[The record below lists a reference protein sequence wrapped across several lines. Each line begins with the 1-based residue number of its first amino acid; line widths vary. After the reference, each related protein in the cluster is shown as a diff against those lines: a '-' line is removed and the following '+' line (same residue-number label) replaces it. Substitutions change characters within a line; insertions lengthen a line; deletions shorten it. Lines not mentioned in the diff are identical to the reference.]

1 MEITIR
7 DGDDRMVRLYE
18 ASAEG
23 CTASLNSLMEEDP
36 RILSKI
42 SLNSLGE
49 TPLHIS
55 ASLGH
60 LNFTKQL
67 VSQKPKLA
75 EELDLLKRSPL
86 HLASAEGHTEI
97 VKALIEVNKDMCL
110 VRDEDGKIPLH
121 YAAMRGRVEV
131 IEMLISAEPKS
142 IQEKLNEGETVLHL
156 CVQYNQLEAL
166 KVLVGSILEGD
177 IQNDE
182 FLNSKDQ
189 EYGNTILHLAVM
201 LKQIET
207 IKYLVLIPEV
217 KTGASSLNR
226 MGFTAFRM
234 IEQLP
239 KDFKSI
245 KILNILQDALGPHP
259 QTQKHDDNCKE
270 SSDASCWRQCL
281 RYIGKY
287 NVDWVKDRSG
297 SLMVAATVTASM
309 TFQTAVNPPG
319 GVWQEDTTTTTFKI
333 DNNTYCGPGQNQTCI
348 AGTSVLGYIWKDQY
362 MLFLAYNSIAFLSA
376 LSIIFLLL
384 TGFPVTYKPFMWL
397 LNLAIA
403 GNITFMALTFM
414 EGMYLVAP
422 LKIQDE
428 VTRIYYSLFYTWI
441 AIVGIVILQHTI
453 RLVNWAFKKILKH
466 LKSSHALYTSTQ
478 V

>member
-1 MEITIR
+1 MIEWQ
-7 DGDDRMVRLYE
+7 RLYN

-36 RILSKI
+36 LILSKI

-67 VSQKPKLA
+67 VSQKPKFA
-75 EELDLLKRSPL
+75 ELDLHKRSTL
-86 HLASAEGHTEI
+86 HLASTEGHTEI

-110 VRDEDGKIPLH
+110 VRDADGKIPLH

-166 KVLVGSILEGD
+166 KVLVGSILEGE

-189 EYGNTILHLAVM
+189 EYGNTILHLAVI

-207 IKYLVLIPEV
+207 IKYLVSIPGV
-217 KTGASSLNR
+217 KKGASSLNR
-226 MGFTAFRM
+226 SGLTAFGM

-245 KILNILQDALGPHP
+245 KILNILQDALGL
-259 QTQKHDDNCKE
+259 QTQKYDHNNLVPA
-270 SSDASCWRQCL
+270 SSSSSSSN
-281 RYIGKY
+281 I
-287 NVDWVKDRSG
+287 NDRSG
-297 SLMVAATVTASM
+297 SLMVAATVLATM

-319 GVWQEDTTTTTFKI
+319 GVWQQDPNTTIYT
-333 DNNTYCGPGQNQTCI
+333 DSDGHTYCNRNHICI
-348 AGTSVLGYIWKDQY
+348 AGTSVLAHIWKDEY
-362 MLFLAYNSIAFLSA
+362 MLFMAYNSTAFLSA
-376 LSIIFLLL
+376 LSIVFLLL
-384 TGFPVTYKPFMWL
+384 TGFPLKYKPFMWL
-397 LNLAIA
+397 LTLAIA
-403 GNITFMALTFM
+403 VNITFMALTFM
-414 EGMYLVAP
+414 EGMYLVVHLDIEKQA
-422 LKIQDE
+422 D
-428 VTRIYYSLFYTWI
+428 RIYDRLFYTWI

-453 RLVNWAFKKILKH
+453 RFAYWAFKKLLRKQNKRISASGFPIH
-466 LKSSHALYTSTQ
+466 HITNTTATMEH